1 MVAIQRHPISLTNL
15 DKWRK
20 NMSEF
25 KTFRFEVSGNV
36 ARVTFSNP
44 PINLIDDA
52 MNADLS
58 NLVRMLEVDQDLDV
72 VIFRSD
78 NPEYFLAHFDIAPGP
93 HRVIPS
99 LGAASMKSHLHTR
112 ISNLRQVTIGE
123 IRGRARGA
131 GNELLLALDMR
142 FASREKAVFGQPES
156 ILGLAPGAGGNIR
169 LAQLVGRSR
178 ALEACLSGDDYDAET
193 AERYGWIN
201 RALADSELSDFVDRL
216 AQRIASFPRSGLT
229 TVKSIINRVTA
240 PDSATLIEESHR
252 FVADLKNPEVR
263 ERLTWMLQHGGQTDG
278 DLERHLGRLLTK
290 YPEQL
295 QPQ

>member
-1 MVAIQRHPISLTNL
+1 
-15 DKWRK
+15 
-20 NMSEF
+20 MSEY
-25 KTFRFEVSGNV
+25 KTFSFEVNGNV
-36 ARVTFSNP
+36 AKVTFSNP

-58 NLVRMLEVDQDLDV
+58 KLVQMLEADQDLDV

-131 GNELLLALDMR
+131 GNEFLLALDMR

-156 ILGLAPGAGGNIR
+156 ILGLGPGAGGSIR
-169 LAQLVGRSR
+169 LAQLMGRGR
-178 ALEACLSGDDYDAET
+178 ALEACLSGDDFDADT

-201 RALADSELSDFVDRL
+201 RALPDSELTGFVNRL
-216 AQRIASFPRSGLT
+216 AERIASFPRTGLAS
-229 TVKSIINRVTA
+229 VKSIINRITA
-240 PDSATLIEESHR
+240 PDSATLIDESHR
-252 FVADLKNPEVR
+252 FVADLKNPQVR
-263 ERLTWMLQHGGQTDG
+263 ERLGWMLRHGGQTDG
-278 DLERHLGRLLTK
+278 ELERNLGGNLAR

-295 QPQ
+295 DIEP